1 MGEGEHP
8 VFGADCKDSDGL
20 MDPADVAVP
29 PSIRG
34 DARFRTPECSLQEAQ
49 RPPSMTSEVSC
60 RHVQAIDDRW

>member
-49 RPPSMTSEVSC
+49 RPH
-60 RHVQAIDDRW
+60 R